1 MVMHAP
7 SSSAMCAQPWQSVPQ
22 FMVVPQALAFAGE
35 PANAPDSEPEP
46 PHGPPAPDSGRLRR
60 PSAISSTDEELV
72 LAACAGDL
80 RATTII
86 WRRYSAQV
94 RAKMHHWIGPQDI
107 DDHVQEVFSRLF
119 AQLSRVRQPSAL
131 RGFIIGITLRVSF
144 TELRRRRRCRLRLT
158 ATGDLPEPREASI
171 AFGDSGPDREALWR
185 FEAIL
190 GALSPASRRVF
201 VLRYVDKLEL
211 VDVAAAM
218 GISLAT
224 VKRHLSRA
232 AGHVA
237 AMVDREPALADYV
250 RDGGHE
256 RSMRFGAGADTR
268 GSLSAS

>member
-1 MVMHAP
+1 MDMLAP
-7 SSSAMCAQPWQSVPQ
+7 SSLALCAQPWLPLPQ
-22 FMVVPQALAFAGE
+22 LIVVPEALALAGE
-35 PANAPDSEPEP
+35 PANAPDSAPEP
-46 PHGPPAPDSGRLRR
+46 LAPESGRLRR
-60 PSAISSTDEELV
+60 PSVAGSTDEELV

-119 AQLSRVRQPSAL
+119 AQLPRVRQPSAL

-158 ATGDLPEPREASI
+158 ATGELPEPREVSL
-171 AFGDSGPDREALWR
+171 AFGDCGPDREALWR

-211 VDVAAAM
+211 VDVAAEM

-224 VKRHLSRA
+224 VKRHLARA

-250 RDGGHE
+250 RDGGHD
-256 RSMRFGAGADTR
+256 RSMRFGTGADPR
-268 GSLSAS
+268 SSLSAS

>member
-1 MVMHAP
+1 MHAP
-7 SSSAMCAQPWQSVPQ
+7 STSALCPEPWQSMPKL
-22 FMVVPQALAFAGE
+22 MVVPEGLAFGRE
-35 PANAPDSEPEP
+35 PANAPDEMPEVR
-46 PHGPPAPDSGRLRR
+46 APESGRLER
-60 PSAISSTDEELV
+60 PSLSASTDEELV

-119 AQLSRVRQPSAL
+119 AQLPRVRQPSAL
-131 RGFIIGITLRVSF
+131 RGFLIGITLRVSF
-144 TELRRRRRCRLRLT
+144 TELRRRRRCRLRLS
-158 ATGDLPEPREASI
+158 ATGELPEPREVYGL
-171 AFGDSGPDREALWR
+171 FGDSGPDREALWR

-190 GALSPASRRVF
+190 GALSPSSRRVF

-211 VDVAAAM
+211 VDVASAM

-224 VKRHLSRA
+224 VKRHLARA

-250 RDGGHE
+250 RDGGHQ
-256 RSMRFGAGADTR
+256 RPMKFAAAADAR
-268 GSLSAS
+268 GSASVD

>member
-1 MVMHAP
+1 MLAP
-7 SSSAMCAQPWQSVPQ
+7 CTSVLCPEPWQSVPE
-22 FMVVPQALAFAGE
+22 FLVVPEAIAFGSE
-35 PANAPDSEPEP
+35 PANASLPEP
-46 PHGPPAPDSGRLRR
+46 APESGRLRR
-60 PSAISSTDEELV
+60 PSLGSSTDEELV

-119 AQLSRVRQPSAL
+119 AQLPRVRQPSAL

-158 ATGDLPEPREASI
+158 ATGELPEPREASGP
-171 AFGDSGPDREALWR
+171 FGDSGPDREALWR

-201 VLRYVDKLEL
+201 VLRYVDKQEL

-224 VKRHLSRA
+224 VKRHLARA

-237 AMVDREPALADYV
+237 AMVDREPALADYI

-256 RSMRFGAGADTR
+256 KSMKFAASADAR
-268 GSLSAS
+268 GSASAS

>member
-1 MVMHAP
+1 MLAP
-7 SSSAMCAQPWQSVPQ
+7 CTSVLCPEPWQSVPE
-22 FMVVPQALAFAGE
+22 FLVVPEAIAFGSE
-35 PANAPDSEPEP
+35 PANASLPEP
-46 PHGPPAPDSGRLRR
+46 APESGRLRR
-60 PSAISSTDEELV
+60 PSLGSSTDEELV

-119 AQLSRVRQPSAL
+119 AQLPRVRQPSAL

-158 ATGDLPEPREASI
+158 ATGELPEPRDGAGP
-171 AFGDSGPDREALWR
+171 FGDAGPDREALWR

-190 GALSPASRRVF
+190 GALSPAARRVF
-201 VLRYVDKLEL
+201 VLRYVDKKEL
-211 VDVAAAM
+211 VDVAGAM

-224 VKRHLSRA
+224 V
-232 AGHVA
+232 
-237 AMVDREPALADYV
+237 
-250 RDGGHE
+250 
-256 RSMRFGAGADTR
+256 
-268 GSLSAS
+268 